1 MKEFSSG
8 RITAANPSGENPGVE
23 PICRVRLPMTTLRN
37 ALLGACLALPLLASA
52 GQAQPA
58 PPNGGRMVYVPSG
71 AMVVILPAPGAV
83 ATPTTVSTG
92 APDVTPMMQMIAQQ
106 QAVMQHMIA
115 DMNAMFPPLPDPNA
129 MLRAAFGS
137 GAPLNVAVMPLAGGH
152 GVCSQSVSIVAR
164 GDGSAPIVHVSQAGD
179 ACGAIGA
186 GKPRS
191 VDQTR
196 PEEPALPS
204 NGPKVLEIGYP
215 PHPVTAGTPPRT

>member
-1 MKEFSSG
+1 
-8 RITAANPSGENPGVE
+8 
-23 PICRVRLPMTTLRN
+23 MTTLRKT
-37 ALLGACLALPLLASA
+37 LLGACLALPLLASA

-58 PPNGGRMVYVPSG
+58 PPNGGRMVYVPPG
-71 AMVVILPAPGAV
+71 AMVVILPPGPGAV
-83 ATPTTVSTG
+83 ASPAMVSAS
-92 APDVTPMMQMIAQQ
+92 APNVTPMMQMIAQQ

-115 DMNAMFPPLPDPNA
+115 DMNAMFPPLSDPNA
-129 MLRAAFGS
+129 MLRAAFGF

-152 GVCSQSVSIVAR
+152 VVCSQSVSIVAR

-215 PHPVTAGTPPRT
+215 PHPVMAGTPPRT